1 MRACKRALFAI
12 LHLIPLLCNT
22 CADSDD
28 PGDEVPEAIGSFPQR
43 NRASSLELSGFGA
56 RDVRSPHCHANM
68 QGKILTFCSIVLA
81 HSYEEFVVEGD
92 GIEAAQDEEG
102 EMRGLE
108 MLIMLLLDFVQCLL
122 SKVRWLLLSG
132 HSRHV

>member
-1 MRACKRALFAI
+1 VQILTILVMRFPKQLGPFLNGIVPQVWNSLVSALAMY
-12 LHLIPLLCNT
+12 
-22 CADSDD
+22 
-28 PGDEVPEAIGSFPQR
+28 V
-43 NRASSLELSGFGA
+43 A
-56 RDVRSPHCHANM
+56 RTGVQTWRV
-68 QGKILTFCSIVLA
+68 KYLTFCSIVLA

-132 HSRHV
+132 HSRQVKCCARGPY

>member
-1 MRACKRALFAI
+1 
-12 LHLIPLLCNT
+12 
-22 CADSDD
+22 
-28 PGDEVPEAIGSFPQR
+28 V
-43 NRASSLELSGFGA
+43 LS
-56 RDVRSPHCHANM
+56 
-68 QGKILTFCSIVLA
+68 

-132 HSRHV
+132 HSRQV